1 MLALIPVAPF
11 SPLFLGLLTLS
22 MLAGAA
28 LALFWLLVLTHPGV
42 GGWRR
47 RHRRGTALL
56 SVVLAVLFVP
66 YVAWQVL
73 GWWSLA
79 EGVREQAALRVTLQ
93 APARVAGIDMP
104 AGSEL
109 VLKEQDRLESFE
121 RAAFPAPVTVYGF
134 QASAVR
140 RFLDRGEQGRHYVPR
155 RLRMT
160 LAGDQTWEGWRCAGG
175 EPLTADLAP
184 GGTPRWVD
192 GCVLAAGNRL
202 AGAGLP
208 AGSALRASK
217 GTVYTN
223 GRRDPDRWVV
233 DLPEAEAVPLA
244 GARLRGRIHLDGEH
258 RPVRALGALAEP
270 FTLGALSYPAGTRVR
285 VRFAAGQP
293 ESWWF
298 SPVQDG
304 ETRRR
309 DGPPVPPGQAVHQD
323 RQGRVVEITD
333 NQSAGFFQALP
344 VR

>member
-1 MLALIPVAPF
+1 
-11 SPLFLGLLTLS
+11 

-28 LALFWLLVLTHPGV
+28 LALFWLLVLTHPRV

-66 YVAWQVL
+66 YVAWQAL

-109 VLKEQDRLESFE
+109 VLKEQDRLDSFE

-175 EPLTADLAP
+175 KPLTADLAP
-184 GGTPRWVD
+184 GGTPQWVD

-202 AGAGLP
+202 AGAG
-208 AGSALRASK
+208 
-217 GTVYTN
+217 
-223 GRRDPDRWVV
+223 
-233 DLPEAEAVPLA
+233 
-244 GARLRGRIHLDGEH
+244 LRGRIHLDGEH